1 MRMQASITTQRS
13 GMVVAVLDAEA
24 ARFTFACVIFAAR
37 FHEEIAPLA
46 RIVEQ
51 QLRIEVG
58 GTLDGEASYAGDPSR
73 TR

>member
-1 MRMQASITTQRS
+1 MQASITTQKN
-13 GMVVAVLDAEA
+13 GMVIAVLDAEA
-24 ARFTFACVIFAAR
+24 ARVTFACVIFAAR
-37 FHEEIAPLA
+37 IHEEIAPLA

-58 GTLDGEASYAGDPSR
+58 GTLEGDVSHAGDTSR

>member
-1 MRMQASITTQRS
+1 MQASITTRRN
-13 GMVVAVLDAEA
+13 GMVFAVLDAEA
-24 ARFTFACVIFAAR
+24 ARVTFACVIFAAG

-58 GTLDGEASYAGDPSR
+58 GTLEGDVSYAGDPSR

>member
-1 MRMQASITTQRS
+1 MQASITTRRNRT
-13 GMVVAVLDAEA
+13 VVAVLDGEA
-24 ARFTFACVIFAAR
+24 ARITFACVMFAAR

-51 QLRIEVG
+51 QLQIEVG
-58 GTLDGEASYAGDPSR
+58 RTLEGDVSYAGDPSR

>member
-1 MRMQASITTQRS
+1 MRMEASITTERN
-13 GMVVAVLDAEA
+13 GIVVAVLDSEA
-24 ARFTFACVIFAAR
+24 ARVTFACVIFAAR

-51 QLRIEVG
+51 QLRIDVDAALKGEVG
-58 GTLDGEASYAGDPSR
+58 YAGDPGR

>member
-1 MRMQASITTQRS
+1 MQASITTQRN
-13 GMVVAVLDAEA
+13 GTVVAVLDTEA
-24 ARFTFACVIFAAR
+24 ARVMFACVMFAAR

-51 QLRIEVG
+51 QLQIEG
-58 GTLDGEASYAGDPSR
+58 AGTLMGAVSYAGDSSR

>member
-1 MRMQASITTQRS
+1 MEASITTRRN
-13 GMVVAVLDAEA
+13 GMVVAVLDEEA
-24 ARFTFACVIFAAR
+24 ARVTFAWVIFAAR

-51 QLRIEVG
+51 QLRIDVDAALKG
-58 GTLDGEASYAGDPSR
+58 GVVYAGDPGR

>member
-1 MRMQASITTQRS
+1 MHASITAQKN

-24 ARFTFACVIFAAR
+24 AQVTFACVIFAAR
-37 FHEEIAPLA
+37 IHEEVAPLA

-51 QLRIEVG
+51 QLQIEGIGVVKG
-58 GTLDGEASYAGDPSR
+58 DDNYASDPSR

>member
-1 MRMQASITTQRS
+1 MQASITAQKN

-24 ARFTFACVIFAAR
+24 AQVTFACVIFAAR
-37 FHEEIAPLA
+37 IHEEIAPLA

-51 QLRIEVG
+51 QLQIEGIGVVKG
-58 GTLDGEASYAGDPSR
+58 GDNYASDPSR

>member
-1 MRMQASITTQRS
+1 MQASITTERN
-13 GMVVAVLDAEA
+13 GKVIAVLDAEA
-24 ARFTFACVIFAAR
+24 ARVTFACVMFAAR

-51 QLRIEVG
+51 QLRIEVD
-58 GTLDGEASYAGDPSR
+58 GTLEGDVSYASNANR

>member
-1 MRMQASITTQRS
+1 MQASITTQRS

-24 ARFTFACVIFAAR
+24 AQVTFACVIFAAR
-37 FHEEIAPLA
+37 IHEEIAPLA

-51 QLRIEVG
+51 QLQIEGIGVVKG
-58 GTLDGEASYAGDPSR
+58 GDNYASDPSR

>member
-1 MRMQASITTQRS
+1 MHASITAQKN

-24 ARFTFACVIFAAR
+24 AQVTFACVIFAAR
-37 FHEEIAPLA
+37 IHEEIAPLA

-51 QLRIEVG
+51 QLQIEGIGVVKG
-58 GTLDGEASYAGDPSR
+58 DDNYAGDPSR

>member
-1 MRMQASITTQRS
+1 MQASITTRRNRT
-13 GMVVAVLDAEA
+13 VVAVLDAEA
-24 ARFTFACVIFAAR
+24 ARITFACVIFAAR

-51 QLRIEVG
+51 QLQIEVG
-58 GTLDGEASYAGDPSR
+58 GTLEGDVSYAGDPSR

>member
-1 MRMQASITTQRS
+1 MEASITTRRN

-24 ARFTFACVIFAAR
+24 ARVTFACVIFAAR

-51 QLRIEVG
+51 QLRIDVDAALKG
-58 GTLDGEASYAGDPSR
+58 GVVYAGDPGR